1 MTYHTALYDAVLC
14 DAKVSYALLHCTMLI
29 IGYTMACYATFKLY
43 LLHEQLDFG
52 QAALHA
58 AGLPN
63 FLKKYG
69 PRLCVLSPLL
79 SQPADVSAN
88 SEREGSK
95 LGI

>member
-1 MTYHTALYDAVLC
+1 MVWDAALN
-14 DAKVSYALLHCTMLI
+14 
-29 IGYTMACYATFKLY
+29 LY

-69 PRLCVLSPLL
+69 PRLRALSVLL

-95 LGI
+95 LCI